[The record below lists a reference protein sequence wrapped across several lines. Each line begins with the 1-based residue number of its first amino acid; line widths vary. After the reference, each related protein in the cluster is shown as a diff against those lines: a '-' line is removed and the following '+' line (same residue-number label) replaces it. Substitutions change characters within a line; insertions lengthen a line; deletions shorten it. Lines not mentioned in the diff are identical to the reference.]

1 MLPRAVLGNYGDLF
15 SLFPT
20 PSPCCPWVGTACAD
34 TVSEHSTD
42 PRLPHGSGG
51 SGEKGQFTGVTA
63 HRGSQTGDLVATA
76 EAGLTF

>member
-15 SLFPT
+15 SLFPA

-34 TVSEHSTD
+34 TISEHSTD
-42 PRLPHGSGG
+42 PSLPHGSGG
-51 SGEKGQFTGVTA
+51 SAEKGQLTGVTA
-63 HRGSQTGDLVATA
+63 HRGGQVGDLAATA